1 MEEIPGNAQKFAARV
16 KKNVEDWNFDGVDFF
31 YLVSFLKL
39 LQTKK
44 KSIQFWHMVTF
55 EYLISLLVVPR
66 R

>member
-1 MEEIPGNAQKFAARV
+1 MEEIPGNAAKFAARV

-31 YLVSFLKL
+31 YLVSFAKL
-39 LQTKK
+39 LQSNK
-44 KSIQFWHMVTF
+44 KSIQFLHMVAF